1 MRNGKKNAVVAALAA
16 CALCCTLFGANAQ
29 QQPQSAST
37 EKQKNA
43 PPPPVPA
50 FPVVPLIAEYEHAPV
65 YFMQWINDSPQYSRI
80 AVSVGDG
87 KMPSHLVVLTEK
99 DSNRAVYYTNT
110 AERAKALKAEGKEVF
125 HTPID
130 FKEDRKVE
138 QTVTFGVGFR
148 DEHGQAVR
156 WRFIPANS
164 NPSKRGAGLQPLAA
178 MPGLHLRFSNLG
190 TAAGAGSAVQIGE
203 KVHEAE
209 PWPQISAPP
218 YFVAYRGSY
227 AHGMELSALLLGKES
242 WRVVKAPSELREGVQ
257 WTLAGDHGRE
267 RLLQIKQVRGNELVI
282 SEQTAPGFE
291 GSTLNLTA
299 LLTPQGL
306 ALRSISLN
314 SRDRAMRV
322 AFTPELNLTPNAPTA
337 HAKSAYQLDLGPH
350 EKVSQG
356 VVSVERQANTVN
368 LRWQPNTPDWA
379 KSRALQTAIN
389 LTPSSYSIEVTQ
401 QSK

>member
-1 MRNGKKNAVVAALAA
+1 MRTGKKNAVVAALTA
-16 CALCCTLFGANAQ
+16 CALCFALFGANAQ
-29 QQPQSAST
+29 PQSASP

-43 PPPPVPA
+43 SPPVPP
-50 FPVVPLIAEYEHAPV
+50 FPVVPLIAEYEYAPV

-99 DSNRAVYYTNT
+99 DSNRNVYYTNT
-110 AERAKALKAEGKEVF
+110 AERAKALKAEGKAVF

-148 DEHGQAVR
+148 DERGQAVR

-178 MPGLHLRFSNLG
+178 MPGLHLRYSNLG

-242 WRVVKAPSELREGVQ
+242 WRVLKAPSELREGAQ

-267 RLLQIKQVRGNELVI
+267 RLLQVKQVRGDELII

-291 GSTLNLTA
+291 GTTLSLTA

-306 ALRSISLN
+306 ALRSITLN

-322 AFTPELNLTPNAPTA
+322 TFAPELNFAPNAPTA
-337 HAKSAYQLDLGPH
+337 RAESAYQIHLGTH

-368 LRWQPNTPDWA
+368 LRWQPSTPDWA
-379 KSRALQTAIN
+379 KARALHTAIN
-389 LTPSSYSIEVTQ
+389 LTPDSYSMEVTQ

>member
-1 MRNGKKNAVVAALAA
+1 MRNEKRNIVIAALTA
-16 CALCCTLFGANAQ
+16 CALCFALFGAYA
-29 QQPQSAST
+29 QQPQPTAP
-37 EKQKNA
+37 EKQKTA
-43 PPPPVPA
+43 PSPPPL
-50 FPVVPLIAEYEHAPV
+50 PVVPFIAEYEYAPV

-80 AVSVGDG
+80 AISVGDG

-110 AERAKALKAEGKEVF
+110 TERAKALKAEGKEAF

-138 QTVTFGVGFR
+138 QEVTFGVGFR
-148 DEHGQAVR
+148 DQHGQAIR

-227 AHGMELSALLLGKES
+227 AHGMELSAVLLGKES
-242 WRVVKAPSELREGVQ
+242 WRVVKAPSELREGAQ
-257 WTLAGDHGRE
+257 WTLASDLGRE
-267 RLLQIKQVRGNELVI
+267 RVLQIKQVRGDELVI
-282 SEQTAPGFE
+282 SEQPPPGFE
-291 GSTLNLTA
+291 GTTLNLHA

-306 ALRSISLN
+306 ALRSVTLN
-314 SRDRAMRV
+314 SRDRGMRV
-322 AFTPELNLTPNAPTA
+322 TFTPELNLTPNASA
-337 HAKSAYQLDLGPH
+337 ARAESAYQIDLGAH

-368 LRWQPNTPDWA
+368 LRWQPTSPDWA
-379 KSRALQTAIN
+379 KSRTLQTAIN
-389 LTPSSYSIEVTQ
+389 LTPSSYTIEVTQ
-401 QSK
+401 QTK